1 MQLLQLLLLAII
13 FVSLFMALI
22 GWVLSMTNGL
32 IFSRSPQQFKAHAH
46 DPNYEKERQAGK
58 RLKEIIFRRIVRLW
72 VNRTIKRP
80 LKAFKKTQ
88 TNQKTTGIFS
98 C

>member
-13 FVSLFMALI
+13 FVSFFMALI

-46 DPNYEKERQAGK
+46 DHNYEKEQ
-58 RLKEIIFRRIVRLW
+58 
-72 VNRTIKRP
+72 
-80 LKAFKKTQ
+80 
-88 TNQKTTGIFS
+88 
-98 C
+98 

>member
-1 MQLLQLLLLAII
+1 
-13 FVSLFMALI
+13 MALI

-46 DPNYEKERQAGK
+46 DPNYEKTTSRQALE
-58 RLKEIIFRRIVRLW
+58 RDYIPTHCSSRYSLFVRLW

-80 LKAFKKTQ
+80 LKVLKDSNK
-88 TNQKTTGIFS
+88 S
-98 C
+98 